1 MDDDRVRAHPV
12 EIDRG
17 VSQLRVVQREDAV
30 AEVIDHA
37 VEQVH
42 PIAVERG
49 ENVLIRQQEHVL
61 LLVGEGAHAVHVQV
75 GAQGG
80 EVIQQHAGVDV
91 RRRLVHAQAR
101 GVELFEQPARVRA
114 GHEIR
119 IAERRFVQRCQGVND
134 DRVRVEVEDALERV
148 RQQQGRRDAVIDLA
162 RVALRLRKAVEHRGV
177 DEHEV
182 QAYVRQRRA
191 DARLVAVRE
200 VGVQDEHLVVARAAV
215 QQHAAHA
222 VQERGDVAPV
232 DRKEQV
238 HDDSS

>member
-1 MDDDRVRAHPV
+1 MRAHPV
-12 EIDRG
+12 EIDRLG
-17 VSQLRVVQREDAV
+17 KQLRVVQRKDAV

-42 PIAVERG
+42 PVAVERG

-61 LLVGEGAHAVHVQV
+61 LFIGKGAHTLHVEV

-91 RRRLVHAQAR
+91 GRGLVHAQTR
-101 GVELFEQPARVRA
+101 GVELFEQLARVRA

-119 IAERRFVQRCQGVND
+119 ISERRGIQRREGIDD

-148 RQQQGRRDAVIDLA
+148 RQQQGRCDAVIDLA

-177 DEHEV
+177 DEHKV
-182 QAYVRQRRA
+182 QPDLGQRRA
-191 DARLVAVRE
+191 HALLIGGRE
-200 VGVQDEHLVVARAAV
+200 IGVQDKDLVMARAAV
-215 QQHAAHA
+215 QQHAAHTI
-222 VQERGDVAPV
+222 
-232 DRKEQV
+232 
-238 HDDSS
+238 